1 MEFLGNLQFIILFI
15 TAITA
20 TFYFYKYKRTEMWLF
35 LFLFWYIAIND
46 VIAYEYWEYRKEIST
61 SIVSNNI
68 FYNILDIIRFS
79 IIVWVIK
86 RNINDPKKLRQRIVT
101 VLLYS
106 VWLFYFINALFEN
119 PIKYFLDYSFIY
131 GAIITVIAIM
141 YYSIDLIKST
151 QVSKIKKDLLLWI
164 NIGFLIFNISYPIIL
179 AIQIFYEPSNLSET
193 NKRLFDIQLPIVISI
208 ISIISN
214 LIIIFGFIW
223 SEKRHQHN

>member
-1 MEFLGNLQFIILFI
+1 M
-15 TAITA
+15 
-20 TFYFYKYKRTEMWLF
+20 RLF

-46 VIAYEYWEYRKEIST
+46 ILAFEYWEYYKKT
-61 SIVSNNI
+61 SPTIVSNNI
-68 FYNILDIIRFS
+68 FYNILDVIRFS
-79 IIVWVIK
+79 VIIWIIK

-101 VLLYS
+101 VLLYT
-106 VWLFYFINALFEN
+106 VWLFYLINSLFEN
-119 PIKYFLDYSFIY
+119 PIRFFLDYSFIY

-151 QVSKIKKDLLLWI
+151 QISKIKKDLLLWI

-179 AIQIFYEPSNLSET
+179 AIQIFYEPSDLSEID
-193 NKRLFDIQLPIVISI
+193 KKLFNIQLPIVISI
-208 ISIISN
+208 ISIVSN